1 MIGSICFMNIW
12 GSDWLEI
19 EEEEKTMT
27 KLILGLL
34 VSTALVV
41 AGCTKTEEVDQLV
54 TNDTVKIGVLTDLS
68 GLYSDIGGK
77 GSIVAAELAVED
89 LGGEVAGHK
98 IEIVSVDHQN
108 KADIAA
114 QKVREWIDRQGVDM
128 VTDALNSA
136 VAIATSKVVAEKKKI
151 MMNTGAASTK
161 LTNEDCTPYTIHHT
175 YDTYSL
181 ANGTGNAVVKQG
193 GDTWFF
199 VTSDYAFGHSLESD
213 TANVVKKAGGTVVGA
228 VRHPLSAS
236 DFSSFM
242 LQAQNSNAKIIG
254 LANAG
259 GDTINSIK
267 AANEF
272 GLTKTQNLAG
282 MLVFI
287 TDIHS
292 LGLPITQGMYVTSGW
307 YWDLNDETRAWS
319 KRFYD
324 RMGKMPSM
332 INAGVYSSIMMY
344 TNAVR
349 ATGTDDADV
358 VMEWLR
364 NNPQSDMF
372 GKNMILRKDGRLV
385 HDMYLMQV
393 KKPDESNADWD
404 YYHVRQTIPAAEA
417 FQPLSESRCPAL
429 ASASE

>member
-1 MIGSICFMNIW
+1 
-12 GSDWLEI
+12 
-19 EEEEKTMT
+19 MT
-27 KLILGLL
+27 KLMLGLL
-34 VSTALVV
+34 VSTALVL
-41 AGCTKTEEVDQLV
+41 AGCTKTEDADEKV

-236 DFSSFM
+236 DFSSYM

-292 LGLPITQGMYVTSGW
+292 LGLATTQGMYVTSGW

-364 NNPQSDMF
+364 NNPQTDMF
-372 GKNMILRKDGRLV
+372 GKNMTLRKDGRLV

-393 KKPDESNADWD
+393 KKPDESNAAWD
-404 YYHVRQTIPAAEA
+404 YYHVRQTIPADEA
-417 FQPLSESRCPAL
+417 FQPLSESRCAAL
-429 ASASE
+429 ANAS